1 MEASVI
7 TLLFLLFAVV
17 MFVWEKIPLGVTSM
31 IVCIGLVVTGVLDW
45 KTAFA
50 GFVDSNVIL
59 FVAMFIVGG
68 ALFETGMANKIGG
81 VVTHFAKSE
90 KQLIIAIMIIT
101 GVMSRRTFKYR
112 YRSSADPGSHRNRR
126 KIRLFQIKTSDA
138 ACICGGYGRKP
149 FSHRSAGQPHRPVG
163 DGRHGESIWIFRV
176 CQSGSADSDCRNYFL
191 CTVWL
196 QAFAGAQGRR
206 GWIYDETK
214 DFGHVPKWK
223 QNLSLIILVLTL
235 IGMIFEKQIGIKLC
249 VIGAVGALALIL
261 TGVISEKD
269 ALKSIDLK
277 TIFLFG
283 GTLSLASALEET
295 GAGEMIADKVIGLL
309 GANPSPYLLTFV
321 VFMLCCV
328 LTNFMSNT
336 ATTALM
342 VPICVSIANRMG
354 ADPSAVLMAC
364 VIGGSCAYA
373 TPIGM
378 PANTMVVTAGG
389 YTFKD
394 YAKAGIP
401 LILVATVVSM
411 ILLPVLY
418 PFFP

>member
-1 MEASVI
+1 MPEH
-7 TLLFLLFAVV
+7 
-17 MFVWEKIPLGVTSM
+17 K
-31 IVCIGLVVTGVLDW
+31 
-45 KTAFA
+45 
-50 GFVDSNVIL
+50 
-59 FVAMFIVGG
+59 GG
-68 ALFETGMANKIGG
+68 E
-81 VVTHFAKSE
+81 
-90 KQLIIAIMIIT
+90 
-101 GVMSRRTFKYR
+101 
-112 YRSSADPGSHRNRR
+112 
-126 KIRLFQIKTSDA
+126 
-138 ACICGGYGRKP
+138 
-149 FSHRSAGQPHRPVG
+149 
-163 DGRHGESIWIFRV
+163 DG
-176 CQSGSADSDCRNYFL
+176 
-191 CTVWL
+191 
-196 QAFAGAQGRR
+196 
-206 GWIYDETK
+206 IYDETK

-235 IGMIFEKQIGIKLC
+235 IGMIFKNQIGIKLC

-269 ALKSIDLK
+269 ALKAIDLK

-283 GTLSLASALEET
+283 GTLSLASALEEI

-378 PANTMVVTAGG
+378 PANIMVVTAGG

-401 LILVATVVSM
+401 LILVTTVVSM